1 MRTVKT
7 DVRGRVCALGAVILS
22 CSVGFLSGCS
32 GLVSGANNNL
42 FTTLIISNV
51 QTGSVTTSVSQVV
64 WTTNVSADSSVDYG
78 TTTAY
83 GNSTPVDSA
92 MVTSHQ
98 ITLSGLAPG
107 TTYYYQVN
115 ST

>member
-1 MRTVKT
+1 MRKVKT
-7 DVRGRVCALGAVILS
+7 GTRGWVCAAGAVILS
-22 CSVGFLSGCS
+22 STAALLSGCS

-42 FTTLIISNV
+42 STTLVISNV

-64 WTTNVSADSSVDYG
+64 WTTNVLADSSVDYG

-92 MVTSHQ
+92 TLTSHQ
-98 ITLSGLAPG
+98 TTLSALAPRPPHS
-107 TTYYYQVN
+107 YHIH